1 MRASMNNQWINK
13 SKTTISYQFAS
24 FLSDKNEALNPLNIC
39 ELPSNRSA
47 NKITK
52 ISKNSY
58 LIDYKI
64 DLSNWESEFEDL
76 STGINIINLIL

>member
-13 SKTTISYQFAS
+13 LKAIISYQFAS

-52 ISKNSY
+52 ISKNAY

-64 DLSNWESEFEDL
+64 DSSNWESEFEDL